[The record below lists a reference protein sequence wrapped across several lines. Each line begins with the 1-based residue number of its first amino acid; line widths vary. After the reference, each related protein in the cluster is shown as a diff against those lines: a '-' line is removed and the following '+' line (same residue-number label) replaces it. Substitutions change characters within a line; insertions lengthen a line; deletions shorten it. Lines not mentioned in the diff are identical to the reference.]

1 MNTIVSYNNRN
12 ILSIRLSADGFS
24 FSILDPAGH
33 QPFMYSS
40 VQVTPGISL
49 TANIKQTL
57 AHEELL
63 LQKGRRTLVLLEN
76 PRWTVVPLDL
86 FEEKHAEAIFAQ
98 SQQVV
103 SGEKVLYNILEK
115 SNVVIL
121 FSMEQAAWQLVNEL
135 WPNAHIYASISPIIN
150 HLTIKSHS
158 STDCCKMYVHMSKR
172 AADIIVLQNG
182 MPVLMNSYVCQNTD
196 DVLYYTLNVWK
207 QMGLDQQS
215 DEIYLLGNHSEK
227 EALVTKL
234 GVFIETVVDVNPKV
248 EFNRSEVVECKDE
261 VPYDMLT
268 LLHSNL

>member
-1 MNTIVSYNNRN
+1 MNTIVSYSNRN

-33 QPFMYSS
+33 QPFLYSS

-49 TANIKQTL
+49 TANIKQSL

-63 LQKGRRTLVLLEN
+63 MQKGRRTLVLVEN

-86 FEEKHAEAIFAQ
+86 FEETHAEAIFAQ
-98 SQQVV
+98 SQQIV
-103 SGEKVLYNILEK
+103 SGEKVLYNVLEK

-121 FSMEQAAWQLVNEL
+121 FSMEQAAWQLVKEL
-135 WPNAHIYASISPIIN
+135 WPNANIYASISPIIN

-158 STDCCKMYVHMSKR
+158 STDCCKMYIHMSKR

-182 MPVLMNSYVCQNTD
+182 MPVLMNSFTCQSTD

-215 DEIYLLGNHSEK
+215 DEIYLLGYHSEK
-227 EALVTKL
+227 ATLLEKL

-248 EFNRSEVVECKDE
+248 EFNRSEVAECKEE
-261 VPYDMLT
+261 VSYDMLT